1 MDKPTAPRLSGLGLI
16 VMLLSL
22 AIIWVSPFQLMVTL
36 YKLSVVTL
44 GGWLGYWLDRWIF
57 PYARPHMVLPGG
69 EHKELEPNA
78 CWYMLRRAI
87 IVSATILAVA
97 MGA

>member
-1 MDKPTAPRLSGLGLI
+1 MDKPTAPRLYGLALI
-16 VMLLSL
+16 VILLSL
-22 AIIWVSPFQLMVTL
+22 VIIYLSPFQLGVTL

-57 PYARPHMVLPGG
+57 PYARPHIVLPDGQ
-69 EHKELEPNA
+69 HKELTYQA
-78 CWYMLRRAI
+78 GWYMLRRAI
-87 IVSATILAVA
+87 IVGATILAVA